1 MSSFK
6 FSLEARSPLD
16 LYQRTIGSVTLEEV
30 SDLAI
35 LSIAAPLDGE
45 AALHKVVDK
54 KLGAQWPSIG
64 TSTLTPHG
72 HRLLGLQADMI
83 FAVFAH
89 PGGRAE
95 RSIQDQLGADCYVT
109 DQSDAFVVLAVAG
122 SGVKDALE
130 RICPLDLSSKAFPVG
145 CTLQTSMEHIG
156 VTISKQSEDCFWLLA
171 ATSYAGSLCHAME
184 TAVIQTQ

>member
-6 FSLEARSPLD
+6 FSLEARSPLV

-35 LSIAAPLDGE
+35 VSIAAPLDGE

-54 KLGAQWPSIG
+54 KLGAKWPSIG

-89 PGGRAE
+89 PGERAE
-95 RSIQDQLGADCYVT
+95 TFLQDQLNADCYVT

-122 SGVKDALE
+122 SGVTDALE
-130 RICPLDLSSKAFPVG
+130 RICPLDLSSKAFPVDY
-145 CTLQTSMEHIG
+145 TLQTSMEHIG
-156 VTISKQSEDCFWLLA
+156 VTILKQSKDCFWLLA
-171 ATSYAGSLCHAME
+171 ATSYAGSLCHAIE

>member
-16 LYQRTIGSVTLEEV
+16 LYHQTIGSVTLEEV

-35 LSIAAPLDGE
+35 VSIAASLDGE
-45 AALHKVVDK
+45 AALHKAVDK
-54 KLGAQWPSIG
+54 KLGAKWPGIG
-64 TSTLTPHG
+64 TSMMMPNG

-89 PGGRAE
+89 TGERAE
-95 RSIQDQLGADCYVT
+95 KSIQDQLDAECYVT
-109 DQSDAFVVLAVAG
+109 DQSDAFVVLALAG
-122 SGVKDALE
+122 SGVIDALE
-130 RICPLDLSSKAFPVG
+130 RICPLNMSSKAFPVG

-156 VTISKQSEDCFWLLA
+156 VTISKQSEDCFWLMA
-171 ATSYAGSLCHAME
+171 ATSYAGSLCHAIE